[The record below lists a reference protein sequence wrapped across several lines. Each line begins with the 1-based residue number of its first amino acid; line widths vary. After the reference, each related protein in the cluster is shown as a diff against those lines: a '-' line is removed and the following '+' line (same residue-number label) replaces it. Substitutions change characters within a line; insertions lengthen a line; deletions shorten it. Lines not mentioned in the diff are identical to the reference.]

1 MNVAT
6 SDQIAA
12 LLADYKAG
20 LTAPG
25 ALENWADQATQALR
39 TVHTTGASWIDGRD
53 AAFPANL
60 HGWPGLVFG
69 YYGGPMALNIWDNSA
84 WRAFGSYK
92 VPIWVGGMAG
102 APEGQQAVAKLQ
114 QLEVP
119 TGCETLLDMETR
131 VDRTYVEHFGE
142 VLQGAGYKVLVY
154 GSISTLFKNPQLNGY
169 AVADPT
175 GVPHMY
181 PHPGVRMTQ
190 YAFGP
195 LFDSDVIKHWIATD
209 GHLWR

>member
-39 TVHTTGASWIDGRD
+39 TGHTTGASWIDGRD

-69 YYGGPMALNIWDNSA
+69 YYGGPMALNVWDNSA

-102 APEGQQAVAKLQ
+102 APEGQQAVAK
-114 QLEVP
+114 
-119 TGCETLLDMETR
+119 
-131 VDRTYVEHFGE
+131 
-142 VLQGAGYKVLVY
+142 
-154 GSISTLFKNPQLNGY
+154 
-169 AVADPT
+169 
-175 GVPHMY
+175 
-181 PHPGVRMTQ
+181 
-190 YAFGP
+190 
-195 LFDSDVIKHWIATD
+195 
-209 GHLWR
+209 